1 MCTLPFNF
9 RLQRLVD
16 STFTYARL
24 SDNVK
29 DNSVQVVEIRLGRL
43 QQELPTPNSVLSTS
57 LQKGR
62 SVTESVADN
71 NDQVSEI
78 RLGGLR
84 LSFPSKTS
92 TWPDL
97 AKSPLLSLYSYGAK
111 QACNG
116 FLPWKLVQQARALLN
131 MIFGFS
137 CIETVH
143 TKHNPPYNTRPSTN
157 LYYPLTFHFELQYII
172 TRN

>member
-1 MCTLPFNF
+1 MLVYLITLKIIVS
-9 RLQRLVD
+9 RWW
-16 STFTYARL
+16 
-24 SDNVK
+24 
-29 DNSVQVVEIRLGRL
+29 RLGWADYSRNFQHQTL
-43 QQELPTPNSVLSTS
+43 FS
-57 LQKGR
+57 LLLYRMVGR

-116 FLPWKLVQQARALLN
+116 FLPWKLVQQAWALLN

-137 CIETVH
+137 CINTVH
-143 TKHNPPYNTRPSTN
+143 TKHNPSYNTRPSTKF
-157 LYYPLTFHFELQYII
+157 YYSLTFHFELQYII
-172 TRN
+172 ARN